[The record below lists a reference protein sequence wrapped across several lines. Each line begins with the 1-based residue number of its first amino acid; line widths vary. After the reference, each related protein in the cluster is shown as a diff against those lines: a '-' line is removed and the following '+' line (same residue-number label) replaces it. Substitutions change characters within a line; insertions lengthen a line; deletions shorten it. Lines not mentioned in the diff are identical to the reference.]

1 MYKIPRH
8 HLTEHLE
15 YLLLLCQHHL
25 EIINKSVIIFSSIK
39 YKIMEINYEIDNI
52 KYYYVWTA
60 PNSNRKNSLKSQNRY
75 P

>member
-1 MYKIPRH
+1 
-8 HLTEHLE
+8 
-15 YLLLLCQHHL
+15 
-25 EIINKSVIIFSSIK
+25 
-39 YKIMEINYEIDNI
+39 MEINYEIDNI